1 VFCLNKLLSLFNRRK
16 RSSFLNMFGR
26 KRANRKMVWG
36 SVLSLAMSAAAYG
49 LNRRSMK
56 SNIGH
61 AFQNLVNTNPLRGA
75 KPNQAAISE
84 FANEIAPDKN
94 QMQNK

>member
-1 VFCLNKLLSLFNRRK
+1 MNKLLSLFNRRK

-26 KRANRKMVWG
+26 KRANKRMVWG

-49 LNRRSMK
+49 LNRRSMN
-56 SNIGH
+56 SNIGRT
-61 AFQNLVNTNPLRGA
+61 FQNLVNTNPLRGA
-75 KPNQAAISE
+75 KPNLAAINE

-94 QMQNK
+94 QMQNE

>member
-1 VFCLNKLLSLFNRRK
+1 MNKLLSLFNRRR

-36 SVLSLAMSAAAYG
+36 SVLSLAMSVAAYG
-49 LNRRSMK
+49 LNRRSMN
-56 SNIGH
+56 SNIGRT
-61 AFQNLVNTNPLRGA
+61 FQNLVNTNPLRGA
-75 KPNQAAISE
+75 KPNLAAINE

-94 QMQNK
+94 QMQNE